1 MSDTALPGGPAAENP
16 PHHDPKH
23 RREGVPLD
31 GAPDLGLYASPGTP
45 ASGPTIDFEE
55 FGENPDTET
64 AG

>member
-1 MSDTALPGGPAAENP
+1 MSDTAAPSGSGAENP
-16 PHHDPKH
+16 HRREPRH

-31 GAPDLGLYASPGTP
+31 GAPDLGLF
-45 ASGPTIDFEE
+45 SGKPELDPNE